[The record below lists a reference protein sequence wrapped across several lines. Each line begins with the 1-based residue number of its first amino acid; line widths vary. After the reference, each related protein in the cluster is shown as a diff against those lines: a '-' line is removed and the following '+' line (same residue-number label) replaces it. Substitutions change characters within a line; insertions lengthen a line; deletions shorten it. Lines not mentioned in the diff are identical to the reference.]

1 MALLD
6 RQYAGSEAW
15 LERDLAAQAGTWQQ
29 LAILKRRALEE
40 REMPATTEGLTRS
53 ERLLWYRQNQPEVE
67 LDNYRAS
74 CSDNYRQ
81 LQLLRGV
88 RAVEETE
95 EDRQERAMTRSEAKM
110 WYRSGGMEAV
120 EQEKEA
126 ANLAGTWQQFSL
138 MTRGRREPRD
148 PEQVPT
154 RSERLH
160 WFRSGGHMAVEARDQ
175 LARDSSNWMQ
185 YKLTRDRQQFSD
197 NLEDAVNTRWSQFKN
212 KEELSDYLA
221 MKRTESLEERESVR
235 IMVRNKINKD
245 TMTKTAYD
253 LSRQPYA
260 AEEVEEESRRKV
272 ETEMSREERI
282 AKLRGITEQMLSHK
296 SDYALTAKALAAA
309 AYKEAEEEAKH
320 SSSKKRV
327 TTVVQG

>member
-1 MALLD
+1 M
-6 RQYAGSEAW
+6 G
-15 LERDLAAQAGTWQQ
+15 
-29 LAILKRRALEE
+29 
-40 REMPATTEGLTRS
+40 
-53 ERLLWYRQNQPEVE
+53 
-67 LDNYRAS
+67 
-74 CSDNYRQ
+74 
-81 LQLLRGV
+81 
-88 RAVEETE
+88 
-95 EDRQERAMTRSEAKM
+95 
-110 WYRSGGMEAV
+110 
-120 EQEKEA
+120 
-126 ANLAGTWQQFSL
+126 
-138 MTRGRREPRD
+138 
-148 PEQVPT
+148 
-154 RSERLH
+154 
-160 WFRSGGHMAVEARDQ
+160 MAVEARDQ

-253 LSRQPYA
+253 LNRQPYA
-260 AEEVEEESRRKV
+260 AEVEEESRRKV